1 MAVSGAGGAR
11 RSASAGGNMRLLAVG
26 IAVLVVALVAIDALA
41 LTIVNP
47 ATRLGPHYYMS
58 LGDSVAFGF
67 QPDLNF
73 SDGFANFVFQ
83 DLHKAQSAPVTD
95 LANFACAGESS
106 ATMIAG
112 ECRGR
117 ALKHIAYT
125 GPQLDAA
132 IAFLKRHP
140 GQVNP
145 ITLDMGA
152 NDVIT
157 DFDHASCTAAP
168 TSDADLATLDRNLTQ
183 TILPRLQ
190 QAIRDTSGP
199 RGADIVLLNYYNPFA
214 KDCPGSNVFTHK
226 LNDHLAAD
234 ADQAHVRLVD
244 VYAEFGGDAHM
255 ADNICTLTWICD
267 ARQPDIHPHTLGYQK
282 IRDAVERTLAY
293 PGIGSPQPL
302 PIVAPFG
309 RLLAPREG
317 LRPSRA

>member
-1 MAVSGAGGAR
+1 
-11 RSASAGGNMRLLAVG
+11 MRLLAVS
-26 IAVLVVALVAIDALA
+26 IAVLVAALVAIDVLA

-47 ATRLGPHYYMS
+47 ATRLGPHYYMA
-58 LGDSVAFGF
+58 LGDSISFGF
-67 QPDLNF
+67 QPNLDF
-73 SDGFANFVFQ
+73 TDGFADFVFK
-83 DLHKAQSAPVTD
+83 DLHKATSAPVTN

-112 ECRGR
+112 ECQGR

-152 NDVIT
+152 NDVIN
-157 DFDHASCTAAP
+157 DFDHASCTAKS

-190 QAIRDTSGP
+190 QAVRDTSGP

-214 KDCPGSNVFTHK
+214 NDCPDSNVFLHQ

-234 ADQAHVRLVD
+234 AEQAHVRLVD
-244 VYAEFGGDAHM
+244 VYAEFGGDDHM
-255 ADNICTLTWICD
+255 ADTICTLSWACD
-267 ARQPDIHPHTLGYQK
+267 PRQPDIHPRTVGYQK
-282 IRDAVERTLAY
+282 IGDAVERTLAY
-293 PGIGSPQPL
+293 PGIGPLQPL

-309 RLLAPREG
+309 LLAPRDA
-317 LRPSRA
+317 LRPS